1 MITSGS
7 VGKLK
12 LSSEMKEKLEAAMG
26 SRKSSIRST
35 KSGDQVGVELKG
47 GVQDVRIFFNK
58 IFSILVSI
66 PRQAAI
72 GCSKN

>member
-58 IFSILVSI
+58 NFQNFATYPSS
-66 PRQAAI
+66 
-72 GCSKN
+72 GCYWLFK